1 MANSLMELYGG
12 GMTGRPTNYQLGGR
26 IARSNLERAVQTE
39 QRELQRKQ
47 QEAARKKSR
56 AQGLGTILGGL
67 GSFAGSFIPIPGLG
81 TALGSAI
88 GSGLGAGLGQ
98 LLGEST
104 FKGTDVGEGRF
115 LQQGRED
122 LQDSIDDFKS
132 SLGERALATGVSRFA
147 TSAAS
152 NLPGIRDELGI
163 GTKARAKAIRDQALR
178 DNPFLQ
184 TEESLEDFLPLDEV
198 ARPDIPIE
206 MQDFSDELTS
216 QTGSFILPE
225 AEQFTQLSPEQF
237 VNRRRIQRQLE
248 NLSSNQGIS
257 EAMQFNPFQDMSAE
271 DLSDLD
277 FNFQGVPDFVGPLLP
292 GGLDYN
298 FEGIPDFT
306 GPMLPQMRGG
316 GLLDMMLPKM
326 QMGGLTPFGSLE
338 DLNNPEQLQFGF
350 NPNAPTPPPPPPPPT
365 TGAPYTPGYGT
376 ATTITGALGQ
386 LGMQDI
392 ANDPR
397 LQEYM
402 SELPQFG
409 MGYTQQL
416 GDIQLGAQQSARDI
430 RQQSRQAAGQ
440 RGFSGSGIGQS
451 QLSRTFGDLT
461 SDVARQ
467 RRGVVES
474 FQADLLGAIR
484 DIERAGEFEFGT
496 ENYEEEQRRKEAE
509 ENIRGRVKSL
519 FG

>member
-1 MANSLMELYGG
+1 MELYGG
-12 GMTGRPTNYQLGGR
+12 GMTGKPTNYQLGGR
-26 IARSNLERAVQTE
+26 IARSNLERAVQGE

-47 QEAARKKSR
+47 QEAAGKKSR
-56 AQGLGTILGGL
+56 AQGLGTIFGGI
-67 GSFAGSFIPIPGLG
+67 GSLAGSLIPIPGVG
-81 TALGSAI
+81 TAIGGAI

-104 FKGTDVGEGRF
+104 FRGTDVGEGRF
-115 LQQGRED
+115 LQQGRGD

-132 SLGERALATGVSRFA
+132 SLGERALATGISKFA

-163 GTKARAKAIRDQALR
+163 GTEAKAKAIRDQALR

-184 TEESLEDFLPLDEV
+184 AEESLEDFLPLDEV

-206 MQDFSDELTS
+206 MQDFSDELLS
-216 QTGSFILPE
+216 EVSTG
-225 AEQFTQLSPEQF
+225 
-237 VNRRRIQRQLE
+237 
-248 NLSSNQGIS
+248 G
-257 EAMQFNPFQDMSAE
+257 MQFNPFQDMSVE

-306 GPMLPQMRGG
+306 GPMLPQRRGG
-316 GLLDMMLPKM
+316 GLINMMLPQM
-326 QMGGLTPFGSLE
+326 QMGGLTPFGNLE

-350 NPNAPTPPPPPPPPT
+350 NPNAPTPPTPPPPPPPT
-365 TGAPYTPGYGT
+365 TGSPYTPGYGT
-376 ATTITGALGQ
+376 STTVTGALGQ

-397 LQEYM
+397 LQQYM

-409 MGYTQQL
+409 MGYAQQI

-430 RQQSRQAAGQ
+430 RQQSMQAAGQ

-467 RRGVVES
+467 RRGVVEG
-474 FQADLLGAIR
+474 FQADLLGAIG
-484 DIERAGEFEFGT
+484 DIERAGEFEFGV
-496 ENYEEEQRRKEAE
+496 ENFEEEQKRKEAE
-509 ENIRGRVKSL
+509 EMIKNRAKSL